1 MGYKI
6 LKGAMVGILFGVCGG
21 ILLTSVLHIAGGG
34 SVRDVVSLFR
44 EGNMKML
51 FAGQKMSDEDL
62 AELEAVFGDAGM
74 ARICAGGTETADG
87 LSEMYGNTDNFA
99 GEYRNADNLDEV
111 YNRVDGYDASG
122 NADGMYADVYE
133 DAIRSPEDVIVRFHV
148 RANSDSEEDL
158 ALKYEVRDAVLAELA
173 DGLKTVEDDGAAL
186 RYIMQKLP
194 DIRQAARA
202 VVDEAGYDYTIS
214 AYIVREEFPIRE
226 YGELVLPAGTYRA
239 LRVDIGAAKG
249 ENFWCMLYP
258 MMCYTMDAGAVVDSE
273 DAEKLAQ
280 ALDEE
285 SYEKLFVKRDAKG
298 DNVKVRL
305 KILEWL
311 QDTF

>member
-6 LKGAMVGILFGVCGG
+6 LKGAMVGILLGVCGG

-51 FAGQKMSDEDL
+51 FAGQKISDEDQ

-74 ARICAGGTETADG
+74 ARICAGGKET
-87 LSEMYGNTDNFA
+87 
-99 GEYRNADNLDEV
+99 
-111 YNRVDGYDASG
+111 
-122 NADGMYADVYE
+122 ADGMYADVYE

-226 YGELVLPAGTYRA
+226 YGDLVLPAGTYRA

-273 DAEKLAQ
+273 DTEKLAQ

>member
-6 LKGAMVGILFGVCGG
+6 LKGAMVGILLGVCGG

-44 EGNMKML
+44 QGNMKML
-51 FAGQKMSDEDL
+51 FAGQKISDEDQ

-74 ARICAGGTETADG
+74 ARICAGGKET
-87 LSEMYGNTDNFA
+87 
-99 GEYRNADNLDEV
+99 
-111 YNRVDGYDASG
+111 
-122 NADGMYADVYE
+122 ADGMYADVYE

-226 YGELVLPAGTYRA
+226 YGDLVLPAGTYRA

-273 DAEKLAQ
+273 DTEKLAQ

-285 SYEKLFVKRDAKG
+285 SYEKLFVKRDAKPG
-298 DNVKVRL
+298 DVKVKL

>member
-6 LKGAMVGILFGVCGG
+6 LKGAMVGILLGVCGG

-51 FAGQKMSDEDL
+51 FAGQKISEEDQ

-74 ARICAGGTETADG
+74 ARSSAGGTETADG
-87 LSEMYGNTDNFA
+87 SA
-99 GEYRNADNLDEV
+99 GEYRHADDANEV
-111 YNRVDGYDASG
+111 YSRADGYVASG
-122 NADGMYADVYE
+122 NTDGMYADVYE
-133 DAIRSPEDVIVRFHV
+133 DALKSPEDVIVRFHV

-173 DGLKTVEDDGAAL
+173 DGLETVEDDGAAL

-214 AYIVREEFPIRE
+214 AYVVREEFPIRE

-239 LRVDIGAAKG
+239 LRVDIGEAKG

-273 DAEKLAQ
+273 DTEKLVQ

-285 SYEKLFVKRDAKG
+285 SYEKLFVKREAKPG
-298 DNVKVRL
+298 DVKVKL

>member
-1 MGYKI
+1 MEEFVMGYKI
-6 LKGAMVGILFGVCGG
+6 LKGAMVGILLGVCGG

-51 FAGQKMSDEDL
+51 FAGQKISDEDQ
-62 AELEAVFGDAGM
+62 ADLEAVFGDADM
-74 ARICAGGTETADG
+74 ARSSAGGTETADG
-87 LSEMYGNTDNFA
+87 S
-99 GEYRNADNLDEV
+99 
-111 YNRVDGYDASG
+111 
-122 NADGMYADVYE
+122 ADVYE
-133 DAIRSPEDVIVRFHV
+133 DALKSPEDVIVRFHV

-214 AYIVREEFPIRE
+214 AYVVREEFPIRE

-273 DAEKLAQ
+273 DAEKLAH

>member
-6 LKGAMVGILFGVCGG
+6 LKGAMVGILLGVCGG

-51 FAGQKMSDEDL
+51 FAGQKMSDEDQ
-62 AELEAVFGDAGM
+62 AELEAVFGDSGEAGLLSGD
-74 ARICAGGTETADG
+74 ANDVAGKSGIC
-87 LSEMYGNTDNFA
+87 
-99 GEYRNADNLDEV
+99 
-111 YNRVDGYDASG
+111 
-122 NADGMYADVYE
+122 ADVYE
-133 DAIRSPEDVIVRFHV
+133 DALTSPEDVVVRFHV
-148 RANSDSEEDL
+148 RANSDSETDL
-158 ALKYEVRDAVLAELA
+158 ALKYEVRDAVLALLA
-173 DGLKTVEDDGAAL
+173 EDL
-186 RYIMQKLP
+186 QKAENDSEAILYLAQNLSE
-194 DIRQAARA
+194 IRDTARA
-202 VVDEAGYDYTIS
+202 VVEEAGYQYDVK
-214 AYIVREEFPIRE
+214 AYITREEFPIRE
-226 YGELVLPAGTYRA
+226 YGDLVLPAGTYRA
-239 LRVDIGAAKG
+239 LRVDIGEAKG

-285 SYEKLFVKRDAKG
+285 SYEKLFVKRDIKPG
-298 DNVKVRL
+298 DIKVKL

>member
-1 MGYKI
+1 MEEFVMGYKI
-6 LKGAMVGILFGVCGG
+6 LKGAMVGILLGVCGG

-51 FAGQKMSDEDL
+51 FAGQKISEEDQ
-62 AELEAVFGDAGM
+62 AELEAVFGDADM
-74 ARICAGGTETADG
+74 ARSGVGGTETADD
-87 LSEMYGNTDNFA
+87 S
-99 GEYRNADNLDEV
+99 
-111 YNRVDGYDASG
+111 
-122 NADGMYADVYE
+122 ADVYE
-133 DAIRSPEDVIVRFHV
+133 DALKSPEDVIVRFHV

-173 DGLKTVEDDGAAL
+173 DGLETVEYDGATL

-214 AYIVREEFPIRE
+214 AYVVREEFPIRE

>member
-1 MGYKI
+1 MEEFVMGYKI
-6 LKGAMVGILFGVCGG
+6 LKGAMVGILLGVCGG

-51 FAGQKMSDEDL
+51 FAGQKISEEDQ
-62 AELEAVFGDAGM
+62 AELEAVFGDADM
-74 ARICAGGTETADG
+74 ARSSAGGTETAEG
-87 LSEMYGNTDNFA
+87 S
-99 GEYRNADNLDEV
+99 
-111 YNRVDGYDASG
+111 
-122 NADGMYADVYE
+122 ADVYE
-133 DAIRSPEDVIVRFHV
+133 DALKSLEDVIVRFHV

-158 ALKYEVRDAVLAELA
+158 ALKYKVRDAVLAELA
-173 DGLKTVEDDGAAL
+173 DGLETVEDDGAAL

-214 AYIVREEFPIRE
+214 AYVVREEFPIRE

-273 DAEKLAQ
+273 DAEKVAQ

-285 SYEKLFVKRDAKG
+285 SYEKLFVKREAKG

>member
-6 LKGAMVGILFGVCGG
+6 LKGAMVGILLGVCGG

-51 FAGQKMSDEDL
+51 FAGQKISDEDQ
-62 AELEAVFGDAGM
+62 ADLETVFGDAGM

-87 LSEMYGNTDNFA
+87 MY
-99 GEYRNADNLDEV
+99 
-111 YNRVDGYDASG
+111 G
-122 NADGMYADVYE
+122 NADGSADVYE

-258 MMCYTMDAGAVVDSE
+258 MMCYTMDAGAVVDSA

>member
-6 LKGAMVGILFGVCGG
+6 LKGAMVGILLGVCGG

-44 EGNMKML
+44 QGNMKLL
-51 FAGQKMSDEDL
+51 FAGQKISDEDQ

-74 ARICAGGTETADG
+74 ARICAGGTET
-87 LSEMYGNTDNFA
+87 
-99 GEYRNADNLDEV
+99 
-111 YNRVDGYDASG
+111 VDGMYG
-122 NADGMYADVYE
+122 NADGSADVYE

-285 SYEKLFVKRDAKG
+285 SYEKLFVKREEKG

>member
-1 MGYKI
+1 MEEFVMGYKI
-6 LKGAMVGILFGVCGG
+6 LKGAMVGILLGVCGG

-34 SVRDVVSLFR
+34 SARDVVSLFR
-44 EGNMKML
+44 AGNMKML
-51 FAGQKMSDEDL
+51 FADQEISEEDQ

-74 ARICAGGTETADG
+74 ARSSAGGTETAEG
-87 LSEMYGNTDNFA
+87 MY
-99 GEYRNADNLDEV
+99 
-111 YNRVDGYDASG
+111 G
-122 NADGMYADVYE
+122 NADGSADVYE
-133 DAIRSPEDVIVRFHV
+133 DALKSPEDVIVRFHV

-173 DGLKTVEDDGAAL
+173 DGLETVEDDGAAL

-194 DIRQAARA
+194 DIRQTARA

-273 DAEKLAQ
+273 DTEKLAQ

-285 SYEKLFVKRDAKG
+285 SYEKLFVKREAKPG
-298 DNVKVRL
+298 DVKVKL

>member
-6 LKGAMVGILFGVCGG
+6 LKGAMVGILLGVCGG

-51 FAGQKMSDEDL
+51 FAGQKISEEDQ

-74 ARICAGGTETADG
+74 ARSSAGGTETADD
-87 LSEMYGNTDNFA
+87 S
-99 GEYRNADNLDEV
+99 
-111 YNRVDGYDASG
+111 
-122 NADGMYADVYE
+122 ADVYE
-133 DAIRSPEDVIVRFHV
+133 DALKSPEDVIVRFHV

-173 DGLKTVEDDGAAL
+173 DGLETVEDDGAAL

-214 AYIVREEFPIRE
+214 AYVVREEFPIRE

-285 SYEKLFVKRDAKG
+285 SYEKLFVKREAKG

>member
-1 MGYKI
+1 MEEFVMGYKI
-6 LKGAMVGILFGVCGG
+6 LKGAMVGILLGVCGG

-51 FAGQKMSDEDL
+51 FASQKMSDEDL

-74 ARICAGGTETADG
+74 ARSSAGGTETADD
-87 LSEMYGNTDNFA
+87 S
-99 GEYRNADNLDEV
+99 
-111 YNRVDGYDASG
+111 
-122 NADGMYADVYE
+122 ADVYE
-133 DAIRSPEDVIVRFHV
+133 DALKSPEDVIVRFHV

-173 DGLKTVEDDGAAL
+173 DGLETVEDDGAAL

-214 AYIVREEFPIRE
+214 AYVVREEFPIRE

-273 DAEKLAQ
+273 DAEKVAQ

-298 DNVKVRL
+298 NNVKVRL

>member
-6 LKGAMVGILFGVCGG
+6 LKGAMVGILLGVCGG

-51 FAGQKMSDEDL
+51 FAGQKISDEDL
-62 AELEAVFGDAGM
+62 TEFEAVFGDAGM
-74 ARICAGGTETADG
+74 VRICAGDTKTADG
-87 LSEMYGNTDNFA
+87 S
-99 GEYRNADNLDEV
+99 
-111 YNRVDGYDASG
+111 
-122 NADGMYADVYE
+122 ADVYE

-226 YGELVLPAGTYRA
+226 YGELVLPAGPYRA

-273 DAEKLAQ
+273 DAQKLAQ

-285 SYEKLFVKRDAKG
+285 SYEKLFVKRDVKG

>member
-6 LKGAMVGILFGVCGG
+6 LKGAMVGILLGVCGG
-21 ILLTSVLHIAGGG
+21 ILLTCVLHIAGGG

-51 FAGQKMSDEDL
+51 FAGQKISEEDQ

-74 ARICAGGTETADG
+74 ARSSAGGTETADG
-87 LSEMYGNTDNFA
+87 S
-99 GEYRNADNLDEV
+99 
-111 YNRVDGYDASG
+111 
-122 NADGMYADVYE
+122 ADVYE
-133 DAIRSPEDVIVRFHV
+133 DALKSPEDVIVRFHV

-158 ALKYEVRDAVLAELA
+158 ALKYKVRDAVLAELA
-173 DGLKTVEDDGAAL
+173 DGLKTVGDDGAAL

-258 MMCYTMDAGAVVDSE
+258 MMCYTMDAGAVVDSA
-273 DAEKLAQ
+273 DAEKIAQ

-285 SYEKLFVKRDAKG
+285 SYEKLFVKRDIKPG
-298 DNVKVRL
+298 DIKVKL

>member
-1 MGYKI
+1 MEEFVMGYKI
-6 LKGAMVGILFGVCGG
+6 LKGAMVGILLGVCGG

-74 ARICAGGTETADG
+74 ARLCAGGTETADG
-87 LSEMYGNTDNFA
+87 S
-99 GEYRNADNLDEV
+99 
-111 YNRVDGYDASG
+111 
-122 NADGMYADVYE
+122 ADVYE
-133 DAIRSPEDVIVRFHV
+133 DALKSPEDVIVRFHV

-273 DAEKLAQ
+273 DTEKLAQ

-285 SYEKLFVKRDAKG
+285 SYEKLFVKREAKPG
-298 DNVKVRL
+298 DVKVKL

>member
-6 LKGAMVGILFGVCGG
+6 LKGAMVGILLGVCGG

-51 FAGQKMSDEDL
+51 FAGQKISDEDQ

-74 ARICAGGTETADG
+74 ARICAGGTET
-87 LSEMYGNTDNFA
+87 
-99 GEYRNADNLDEV
+99 
-111 YNRVDGYDASG
+111 
-122 NADGMYADVYE
+122 ADGMYADVYE

-273 DAEKLAQ
+273 DTEKLAQ

-285 SYEKLFVKRDAKG
+285 SYEKLFVKRDAKPG
-298 DNVKVRL
+298 DVKVKL

>member
-6 LKGAMVGILFGVCGG
+6 LKGAMVGILLGVCGG

-51 FAGQKMSDEDL
+51 FAGQKISEEDQ
-62 AELEAVFGDAGM
+62 AELEAVFGDADM
-74 ARICAGGTETADG
+74 ARSSAGGTETA
-87 LSEMYGNTDNFA
+87 
-99 GEYRNADNLDEV
+99 GEYRHADDANEV
-111 YNRVDGYDASG
+111 YNRADGYDASG
-122 NADGMYADVYE
+122 NMDGMYADVYE
-133 DAIRSPEDVIVRFHV
+133 DALKSPEDVIVRFHV

-173 DGLKTVEDDGAAL
+173 DGLETVEDDGAAL

-214 AYIVREEFPIRE
+214 AYVVREEFPIRE

-273 DAEKLAQ
+273 DTEKLAQ

>member
-1 MGYKI
+1 MEEFVMGYKI
-6 LKGAMVGILFGVCGG
+6 LKGAMVGILLGVCGG

-51 FAGQKMSDEDL
+51 FAGQKISDEDQ

-74 ARICAGGTETADG
+74 ARICAGGTET
-87 LSEMYGNTDNFA
+87 
-99 GEYRNADNLDEV
+99 
-111 YNRVDGYDASG
+111 
-122 NADGMYADVYE
+122 ADGMYADVYE

-285 SYEKLFVKRDAKG
+285 SYEKLFVKRDAKPG
-298 DNVKVRL
+298 DVKVKL

>member
-1 MGYKI
+1 MEEFVMGYKI
-6 LKGAMVGILFGVCGG
+6 LKGAMVGILLGVCGG

-51 FAGQKMSDEDL
+51 FAGQKISEEDQ

-74 ARICAGGTETADG
+74 ARSSAGGTETAEG
-87 LSEMYGNTDNFA
+87 MY
-99 GEYRNADNLDEV
+99 
-111 YNRVDGYDASG
+111 G
-122 NADGMYADVYE
+122 NADGSADVYE
-133 DAIRSPEDVIVRFHV
+133 DALKSPEDVIVRFHV

-173 DGLKTVEDDGAAL
+173 DGLETVEDDGAAL

-273 DAEKLAQ
+273 DAEKLAH

>member
-6 LKGAMVGILFGVCGG
+6 LKGAMVGILLGVCGG

-51 FAGQKMSDEDL
+51 FAGQKISDEDQ

-87 LSEMYGNTDNFA
+87 MY
-99 GEYRNADNLDEV
+99 
-111 YNRVDGYDASG
+111 G
-122 NADGMYADVYE
+122 NADGSADVYE

-226 YGELVLPAGTYRA
+226 YGDLVLPAGTYRA

>member
-6 LKGAMVGILFGVCGG
+6 LKGAMVGILLGVCGG

-51 FAGQKMSDEDL
+51 FAGQKISDEDQ

-74 ARICAGGTETADG
+74 ARICAGGKET
-87 LSEMYGNTDNFA
+87 
-99 GEYRNADNLDEV
+99 
-111 YNRVDGYDASG
+111 
-122 NADGMYADVYE
+122 ADGMYADVYE
-133 DAIRSPEDVIVRFHV
+133 DTIRSPEDVIVRFHV

-173 DGLKTVEDDGAAL
+173 DGLETVEDDGAAL

-273 DAEKLAQ
+273 DTEKLAQ

-285 SYEKLFVKRDAKG
+285 SYEKLFVKRDAKPG
-298 DNVKVRL
+298 DVKVKL

>member
-6 LKGAMVGILFGVCGG
+6 LKGAMVGILLGVCGG

-51 FAGQKMSDEDL
+51 FAGQKISEEDQ

-74 ARICAGGTETADG
+74 ARSSAVGMET
-87 LSEMYGNTDNFA
+87 A
-99 GEYRNADNLDEV
+99 GEYRHADDANEV
-111 YNRVDGYDASG
+111 YNRADGYDASG
-122 NADGMYADVYE
+122 NTDGMYADVYE
-133 DAIRSPEDVIVRFHV
+133 DALKSPEDVIVRFHV

-173 DGLKTVEDDGAAL
+173 DGLETVENDGAAL

-214 AYIVREEFPIRE
+214 AYVVREEFPIRE

-273 DAEKLAQ
+273 DTEKLAH

-285 SYEKLFVKRDAKG
+285 SYEKLFVKREAKPG
-298 DNVKVRL
+298 DVKVKL

>member
-6 LKGAMVGILFGVCGG
+6 LKGAMVGILLGVCGG

-51 FAGQKMSDEDL
+51 FAGQQISDEDQ

-74 ARICAGGTETADG
+74 ARSNVGGTE
-87 LSEMYGNTDNFA
+87 M
-99 GEYRNADNLDEV
+99 
-111 YNRVDGYDASG
+111 
-122 NADGMYADVYE
+122 ADGMYADVYE

-273 DAEKLAQ
+273 DTEKLAQ

-285 SYEKLFVKRDAKG
+285 SYEKLFVKRDTKG

>member
-1 MGYKI
+1 MEEFVMGYKI
-6 LKGAMVGILFGVCGG
+6 LKGAMVGILLGVCGG

-51 FAGQKMSDEDL
+51 FAGQKISEEDQ

-74 ARICAGGTETADG
+74 ARNSAGGTETAEG
-87 LSEMYGNTDNFA
+87 S
-99 GEYRNADNLDEV
+99 
-111 YNRVDGYDASG
+111 
-122 NADGMYADVYE
+122 ADVYE
-133 DAIRSPEDVIVRFHV
+133 DALKSPEDVIVRFHV

-173 DGLKTVEDDGAAL
+173 DGLETVEDDGAAL

-214 AYIVREEFPIRE
+214 AYVVREEFPIRE

-273 DAEKLAQ
+273 DTEKLVQ

-285 SYEKLFVKRDAKG
+285 SYEKLFVKREAKG

>member
-6 LKGAMVGILFGVCGG
+6 LKGAMVGILLGVCGG

-51 FAGQKMSDEDL
+51 FAGQKISDEDQ

-74 ARICAGGTETADG
+74 ARICAGGKET
-87 LSEMYGNTDNFA
+87 
-99 GEYRNADNLDEV
+99 
-111 YNRVDGYDASG
+111 
-122 NADGMYADVYE
+122 ADGMYADVYE

>member
-1 MGYKI
+1 MEEFVMGYKI
-6 LKGAMVGILFGVCGG
+6 LKGAMVGILLGVCGG

-34 SVRDVVSLFR
+34 SVRDVVSLFC

-51 FAGQKMSDEDL
+51 FAGQKISDEDQ

-74 ARICAGGTETADG
+74 ARSSAGGTETADD
-87 LSEMYGNTDNFA
+87 S
-99 GEYRNADNLDEV
+99 
-111 YNRVDGYDASG
+111 
-122 NADGMYADVYE
+122 ADVYE
-133 DAIRSPEDVIVRFHV
+133 DALKSPEDVIVRFHV

-173 DGLKTVEDDGAAL
+173 DGLETVEDDGAAL

-214 AYIVREEFPIRE
+214 AYVVREEFPIRE

-285 SYEKLFVKRDAKG
+285 SYEKLFVKREAKG

>member
-51 FAGQKMSDEDL
+51 FAGQKISDEDQ

-74 ARICAGGTETADG
+74 VRSNAGGTE
-87 LSEMYGNTDNFA
+87 M
-99 GEYRNADNLDEV
+99 
-111 YNRVDGYDASG
+111 
-122 NADGMYADVYE
+122 ADGMYADVYE
-133 DAIRSPEDVIVRFHV
+133 DEIRSPEDVIVRFHV

-173 DGLKTVEDDGAAL
+173 DGLETVEDDGAAL

-214 AYIVREEFPIRE
+214 AYVVREEFPIRE

-285 SYEKLFVKRDAKG
+285 SYEKLFVKRDTKG

>member
-1 MGYKI
+1 MEEFVMGYKI
-6 LKGAMVGILFGVCGG
+6 LKGAMVGILLGVCGG

-51 FAGQKMSDEDL
+51 FAGQKISDEDQ

-74 ARICAGGTETADG
+74 AGICAGGTETADG
-87 LSEMYGNTDNFA
+87 MYGNADDFA
-99 GEYRNADNLDEV
+99 DI
-111 YNRVDGYDASG
+111 
-122 NADGMYADVYE
+122 YE

-173 DGLKTVEDDGAAL
+173 DGLETVEDDGAAL

-194 DIRQAARA
+194 DIRQTARA

-239 LRVDIGAAKG
+239 LRVDIGEAKG

>member
-6 LKGAMVGILFGVCGG
+6 LKGAMVGILLGVCGG

-51 FAGQKMSDEDL
+51 FAGQKISDEDQ

-74 ARICAGGTETADG
+74 ARSNAGGTETADG
-87 LSEMYGNTDNFA
+87 MY
-99 GEYRNADNLDEV
+99 
-111 YNRVDGYDASG
+111 G
-122 NADGMYADVYE
+122 NADGSADVYE

-148 RANSDSEEDL
+148 RADSDSEEDL

-194 DIRQAARA
+194 DIRQTARA

-214 AYIVREEFPIRE
+214 AYVVREEFPIRE

-273 DAEKLAQ
+273 DTEKLAQ

>member
-6 LKGAMVGILFGVCGG
+6 LKGAMVGILLGVCGG

-51 FAGQKMSDEDL
+51 FAGQKISDEDQ

-74 ARICAGGTETADG
+74 ARSSAGGTETADD
-87 LSEMYGNTDNFA
+87 SA
-99 GEYRNADNLDEV
+99 GEYRHADDANEV
-111 YNRVDGYDASG
+111 YNRADGYDASG
-122 NADGMYADVYE
+122 NTDGMYADVYE
-133 DAIRSPEDVIVRFHV
+133 DALKSPEDVIVRFHV

-173 DGLKTVEDDGAAL
+173 DGLETVEDDGAAL

-214 AYIVREEFPIRE
+214 AYVVREEFPIRE

-311 QDTF
+311 QDRF

>member
-1 MGYKI
+1 MEEFVMGYKI
-6 LKGAMVGILFGVCGG
+6 LKGAMVGILLGVCGG

-51 FAGQKMSDEDL
+51 FANQKISEEDQ
-62 AELEAVFGDAGM
+62 AELEAVFGDADM
-74 ARICAGGTETADG
+74 ARSSAGGTETAEG
-87 LSEMYGNTDNFA
+87 S
-99 GEYRNADNLDEV
+99 
-111 YNRVDGYDASG
+111 
-122 NADGMYADVYE
+122 ADVYE
-133 DAIRSPEDVIVRFHV
+133 DALKSPEDVIVRFHV

-158 ALKYEVRDAVLAELA
+158 ALKYKVRDAVLAELA
-173 DGLKTVEDDGAAL
+173 DGLETVEDDGAAL

-214 AYIVREEFPIRE
+214 AYVVREEFPIRE

>member
-6 LKGAMVGILFGVCGG
+6 LKGAMVGILLGVCGG

-51 FAGQKMSDEDL
+51 FAGQKISDEDQ

-74 ARICAGGTETADG
+74 ARSNAGGTET
-87 LSEMYGNTDNFA
+87 
-99 GEYRNADNLDEV
+99 
-111 YNRVDGYDASG
+111 
-122 NADGMYADVYE
+122 ADGMYADVYE

-173 DGLKTVEDDGAAL
+173 DGLETVEDDGAAL

-273 DAEKLAQ
+273 DTEKLAQ

>member
-1 MGYKI
+1 MEEFVMGYKI
-6 LKGAMVGILFGVCGG
+6 LKGAMVGILLGVCGG

-51 FAGQKMSDEDL
+51 FAGQKISDEDQ

-74 ARICAGGTETADG
+74 ARICAGGTET
-87 LSEMYGNTDNFA
+87 
-99 GEYRNADNLDEV
+99 
-111 YNRVDGYDASG
+111 
-122 NADGMYADVYE
+122 ADGMYADVYE

>member
-6 LKGAMVGILFGVCGG
+6 LKGAMVGILLGVCGG

-51 FAGQKMSDEDL
+51 FAGQKISDEDQ

-74 ARICAGGTETADG
+74 ARICAGGTE
-87 LSEMYGNTDNFA
+87 M
-99 GEYRNADNLDEV
+99 
-111 YNRVDGYDASG
+111 
-122 NADGMYADVYE
+122 ADGMYADVYE

-226 YGELVLPAGTYRA
+226 YGDLVLPAGTYRA

-258 MMCYTMDAGAVVDSE
+258 MRCYTMDAGAVVDSE
-273 DAEKLAQ
+273 DTEKLAQ

>member
-6 LKGAMVGILFGVCGG
+6 LKGAMVGILLGVCGG

-51 FAGQKMSDEDL
+51 FAGQKISEEDQ

-74 ARICAGGTETADG
+74 ARSSAGGTETAEG
-87 LSEMYGNTDNFA
+87 S
-99 GEYRNADNLDEV
+99 
-111 YNRVDGYDASG
+111 
-122 NADGMYADVYE
+122 ADVYE
-133 DAIRSPEDVIVRFHV
+133 DALKSPEDVIVRFHV

-173 DGLKTVEDDGAAL
+173 DGLETVEDDGAAL

-214 AYIVREEFPIRE
+214 AYVVREEFPIRE

-285 SYEKLFVKRDAKG
+285 SYEKLFVKRDAKPG
-298 DNVKVRL
+298 DVKVKL

>member
-1 MGYKI
+1 M
-6 LKGAMVGILFGVCGG
+6 
-21 ILLTSVLHIAGGG
+21 
-34 SVRDVVSLFR
+34 
-44 EGNMKML
+44 
-51 FAGQKMSDEDL
+51 
-62 AELEAVFGDAGM
+62 
-74 ARICAGGTETADG
+74 
-87 LSEMYGNTDNFA
+87 
-99 GEYRNADNLDEV
+99 
-111 YNRVDGYDASG
+111 
-122 NADGMYADVYE
+122 
-133 DAIRSPEDVIVRFHV
+133 RFHV

-226 YGELVLPAGTYRA
+226 YGDLVLPAGTYRA

-273 DAEKLAQ
+273 DTEKLAQ

-285 SYEKLFVKRDAKG
+285 SYEKLFVKRDTKPG
-298 DNVKVRL
+298 DVKVKL